1 MRSLATLSIAGLV
14 ILTIMISGC
23 TMFVPVKPPKWPDAV
38 PELTKKCE
46 ELKVVAGTQISLVDL
61 MKTVVQ
67 NYTLYYECSNKVE
80 GWNEWYTKQKEIY
93 EQTRK

>member
-1 MRSLATLSIAGLV
+1 MRTIVLSALILISV
-14 ILTIMISGC
+14 IVSGC

-46 ELKVVAGTQISLVDL
+46 ELKVVAGTQSSLVDL

-67 NYTLYYECSNKVE
+67 NYTLYYECSNKVD
-80 GWNEWYTKQKEIY
+80 GWNDWYTKQKEIY